1 MLAMMKRMNTRPSRF
16 TPLDPL
22 GPPQP
27 MPSSDRGRA
36 PACSDCQSGQ
46 PLGFDFDFAFQPV
59 VDVLA
64 RQVVTHEALVRG
76 PAGESAHSVLSRVDE
91 ANRYRFD
98 QACRVK
104 AIKTAVALGMQTRLS
119 INFLPNA
126 VYKPEL
132 CIRTTIE
139 AARAHGLPLQRIVFE
154 VTEGERIDD
163 GPWFAQ
169 ILREYQ
175 RCGFMTAIDDFGAGY
190 AGLRLLSDFQPDIVK
205 IDMELVRGI
214 DTSRPRQAIVRHLA
228 RMAEEMR
235 VSVIA
240 EGIETPAERDC
251 LLDLGVFMHQGW
263 LYARPGFQSLPPV
276 NPAAWPAAPR

>member
-1 MLAMMKRMNTRPSRF
+1 MNPRPSRF
-16 TPLDPL
+16 TPLDAAA
-22 GPPQP
+22 
-27 MPSSDRGRA
+27 PSPS
-36 PACSDCQSGQ
+36 ACEDCRPGE
-46 PLGFDFDFAFQPV
+46 PLGFEFSFAFQPV
-59 VDVLA
+59 VDLA
-64 RQVVTHEALVRG
+64 THQIVSYEALVRG
-76 PAGESAHSVLSRVDE
+76 PAGEGAGSVLSRIDE

-104 AIKTAVALGMQTRLS
+104 AIKTAVALGLQARLS

-139 AARAHGLPLQRIVFE
+139 AARAHGLPLERIVFE
-154 VTEGERIDD
+154 VTEGERIED

-205 IDMELVRGI
+205 VDMDLVRGI
-214 DTSRPRQAIVRHLA
+214 DAHAPRRAIVRHLA
-228 RMAEEMR
+228 RMAEDMG

-240 EGIETPAERDC
+240 EGIETAAERDC
-251 LLDLGVFMHQGW
+251 LLDLGVVMHQGW
-263 LYARPGFQSLPPV
+263 LYARPGFQSLPVVDPS
-276 NPAAWPAAPR
+276 AWPGATAR

>member
-1 MLAMMKRMNTRPSRF
+1 MSFRPSRF
-16 TPLDPL
+16 TPLDD
-22 GPPQP
+22 GAAS
-27 MPSSDRGRA
+27 PS
-36 PACSDCQSGQ
+36 ACDDCRPGES
-46 PLGFDFDFAFQPV
+46 LGFEFSFAFQPV
-59 VDVLA
+59 VDLVT
-64 RQVVTHEALVRG
+64 RQIVSHEALVRG
-76 PAGESAHSVLSRVDE
+76 PAGEGAGSVLSRVNE

-139 AARAHGLPLQRIVFE
+139 AARAHGLPLERIVFE
-154 VTEGERIDD
+154 VTEGERIED

-205 IDMELVRGI
+205 IDMDLVRGI
-214 DTSRPRQAIVRHLA
+214 DRQPPRQSIVRHLA
-228 RMAEEMR
+228 RMAEEMG

-251 LLDLGVFMHQGW
+251 LLDLGVVMHQGW
-263 LYARPGFQSLPPV
+263 LYARPGFQSLPAV
-276 NPAAWPAAPR
+276 DPAAWLGAAVR

>member
-1 MLAMMKRMNTRPSRF
+1 MNIRPSRF
-16 TPLDPL
+16 TPLD
-22 GPPQP
+22 GA
-27 MPSSDRGRA
+27 A
-36 PACSDCQSGQ
+36 PAGCGDCRDGQ
-46 PLGFDFDFAFQPV
+46 PLGFDFSFAFQPV
-59 VDVLA
+59 VDLA
-64 RQVVTHEALVRG
+64 TRQIVSHEALVRG
-76 PAGESAHSVLSRVDE
+76 PAGEGAGSVLARVDE

-104 AIKTAVALGMQTRLS
+104 AIKTAVALGLQTRLS

-139 AARAHGLPLQRIVFE
+139 AARVHGLPLQRIVFE
-154 VTEGERIDD
+154 VTEGERVED

-205 IDMELVRGI
+205 IDMDLVRGI
-214 DTSRPRQAIVRHLA
+214 DTHRPRQAIVRHLA
-228 RMAEEMR
+228 RMAEDMR

-251 LLDLGVFMHQGW
+251 LLDLGVVLHQGW
-263 LYARPGFQSLPPV
+263 LYARPGFQALPAV
-276 NPAAWPAAPR
+276 DPAAWPAARR